1 MIIIV
6 TGYGE
11 RLDRDIY
18 IYIVWNSKI
27 IIVII
32 IIYRRIFFLG
42 EV

>member
-6 TGYGE
+6 IGYGE
-11 RLDRDIY
+11 RLDRD

-32 IIYRRIFFLG
+32 IVYRRIFFLG